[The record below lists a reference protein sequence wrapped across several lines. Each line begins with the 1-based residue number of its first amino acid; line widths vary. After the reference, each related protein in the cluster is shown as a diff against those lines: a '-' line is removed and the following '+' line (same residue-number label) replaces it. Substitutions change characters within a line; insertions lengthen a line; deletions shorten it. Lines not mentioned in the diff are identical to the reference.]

1 MLFAVLWFS
10 LPSAMEMG
18 ADAPTP
24 MRSASEKF
32 IITRGIAIFTA
43 ANAPSPSI
51 CPIKIPSIMLYT
63 DIANMLTIP
72 GIATTKNSRHGFMVA
87 YIISAFVF
95 VDIIISL

>member
-1 MLFAVLWFS
+1 MMLPIIIDTQNIIITEHENILFAVLWSS
-10 LPSAMEMG
+10 LPSDTEIG

-51 CPIKIPSIMLYT
+51 
-63 DIANMLTIP
+63 
-72 GIATTKNSRHGFMVA
+72 
-87 YIISAFVF
+87 
-95 VDIIISL
+95 